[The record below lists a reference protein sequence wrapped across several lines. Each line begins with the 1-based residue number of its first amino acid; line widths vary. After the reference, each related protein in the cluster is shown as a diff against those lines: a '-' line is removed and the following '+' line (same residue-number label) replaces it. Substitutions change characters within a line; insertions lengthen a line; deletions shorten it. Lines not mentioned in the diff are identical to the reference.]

1 MYRSFLIDIQ
11 HAEGSCLIVLSFIFD
26 REDHDLIAGE
36 AVALLLGDLKNQG
49 HQLILV
55 LLYKLQ
61 KKKRWS
67 LVSLGC
73 DMFFEHLRR

>member
-55 LLYKLQ
+55 LLEITWNFIAENTTGAVNLAHD
-61 KKKRWS
+61 
-67 LVSLGC
+67 VA
-73 DMFFEHLRR
+73 HL

>member
-11 HAEGSCLIVLSFIFD
+11 HAEGSRFIALSFIFD
-26 REDHDLIAGE
+26 REDHDLVAGE
-36 AVALLLGDLKNQG
+36 AVALLLGDLQDQG

-61 KKKRWS
+61 KIKRLS
-67 LVSLGC
+67 LVS
-73 DMFFEHLRR
+73 